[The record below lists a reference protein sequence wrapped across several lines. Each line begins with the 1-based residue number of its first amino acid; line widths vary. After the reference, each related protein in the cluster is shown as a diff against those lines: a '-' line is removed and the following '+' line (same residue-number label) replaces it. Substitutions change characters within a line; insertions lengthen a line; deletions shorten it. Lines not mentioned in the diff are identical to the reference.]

1 MKGKIMSPQ
10 EFIFRHNL
18 INFLDDGVYT
28 VKLNDKNID
37 DLIANIGKIG
47 YLPEGAVACKYVYEV
62 SEKKGLKLTLCDG
75 LYKILNKEIRPM
87 DFLDAILNLGKVNA

>member
-1 MKGKIMSPQ
+1 MSPQ

-37 DLIANIGKIG
+37 DLIVEDETNN
-47 YLPEGAVACKYVYEV
+47 
-62 SEKKGLKLTLCDG
+62 LKVNVNL
-75 LYKILNKEIRPM
+75 KENYQ
-87 DFLDAILNLGKVNA
+87 DFLQSSKSESEYFISVYDSTEYQMNSLLEEANLER